1 MDIISF
7 NIKLFVKIDT
17 TIKYLHSLSIAIES
31 KIKGQF
37 HIWRPRVKYVHTQVI
52 QTPGLCWNIS
62 KHTILPTEGLC
73 SELRHFVSVA
83 CRDVG
88 CCVWRISSLPLSSD
102 LPMGK
107 SSQWKWLLG
116 VLMLRGQHCP
126 GQWFSNFLAQGT
138 LMNISLHPWHP

>member
-17 TIKYLHSLSIAIES
+17 TIKYLHSMSIAIES

-37 HIWRPRVKYVHTQVI
+37 HIWRTCVKYVHTQVI

-83 CRDVG
+83 RHDVG
-88 CCVWRISSLPLSSD
+88 CCVWRISSLPLSSV

-107 SSQWKWLLG
+107 SSSWKWVLW